1 MRAEPNTEILRT
13 SPKIAK
19 AIEEGKTTEIH
30 EEIETSVALNR
41 TQSMNQSLL
50 SLLVHGVIDYEEAM
64 DQSTDPDDL
73 SLKLRKMFPR
83 IEQRSG
89 EDEMSPSPAD
99 FSEILE
105 LQQSRR
111 LYEEQEE
118 KNAILLKEKDEEA
131 DRLRQSLTER
141 DQQNQAN
148 AERLQQ
154 GAAEMERMRN
164 DYQRLKVEAQQ
175 KIDRLMERIKD
186 LNQRLGGK

>member
-1 MRAEPNTEILRT
+1 
-13 SPKIAK
+13 
-19 AIEEGKTTEIH
+19 
-30 EEIETSVALNR
+30 
-41 TQSMNQSLL
+41 
-50 SLLVHGVIDYEEAM
+50 
-64 DQSTDPDDL
+64 
-73 SLKLRKMFPR
+73 
-83 IEQRSG
+83 
-89 EDEMSPSPAD
+89 MSPSPAD

-105 LQQSRR
+105 LQQYRR

-131 DRLRQSLTER
+131 ERLRQSLTER